1 MPINLSITWKVLAS
15 ILGVI
20 GTVGGAIVYITWE
33 IRKDYIED
41 LKSQIAVYTQA
52 ESWKLP
58 DTLKKLNSVSEKLQ
72 SQLSASDEI
81 KKLKLQI
88 TASELEQAKAK
99 IAAAEA
105 IEKSENLSK
114 SVSTLK
120 QELRKGLSESTQF
133 TLREGQTAELV
144 KNRVRFGMS
153 SIGSG
158 YIAGNVNNDRISL
171 SLANSFPIMVN
182 DEPCTISLLQTSNY
196 LTATISFSCPNPS

>member
-105 IEKSENLSK
+105 IEKSESLSK

-133 TLREGQTAELV
+133 TLRRAKQPNLLKTELDLV
-144 KNRVRFGMS
+144 CLASAQVT
-153 SIGSG
+153 
-158 YIAGNVNNDRISL
+158 SL
-171 SLANSFPIMVN
+171 EM
-182 DEPCTISLLQTSNY
+182 
-196 LTATISFSCPNPS
+196 